1 MVMKISN
8 QTVKILKNFS
18 KINPTILV
26 RSGKNLVT
34 IDHNKRI
41 IADANV
47 DETMPVDFAIH
58 DLNQFLT
65 VVSLFE
71 SPDFEFKSDRVVVKN
86 NHKKINYIFADQS
99 CVTDAKVVR
108 DKIPMMFKTEDIV
121 QSFVLSESDLKSITE
136 TATILKYP
144 HITFVGDTDGVRVV
158 ARDTNN
164 DSLGDFVI
172 NLNIKSNSPFEHTM
186 LLDNLRVLSGDYDV
200 SISPNI
206 AHFVN
211 KSFPIRYWIVMEAV

>member
-1 MVMKISN
+1 MKISN
-8 QTVKILKNFS
+8 QTIRILKNFS

-34 IDHNKRI
+34 LDHNKRI

-47 DETMPVDFAIH
+47 DEIMPIDFAIH

-71 SPDFEFKSDRVVVKN
+71 SPDFEFKNDRVVVKN
-86 NHKKINYIFADQS
+86 NHKQVNYIFADQG

-108 DKIPMMFKTEDIV
+108 DKIPMMFKEEDIV
-121 QSFVLSESDLKSITE
+121 QSFSLNEADLKSITE

-144 HITFVGDTDGVRVV
+144 HITFVGDDSGVRIV
-158 ARDTNN
+158 ARDTTNN
-164 DSLGDFVI
+164 SLGDFVI
-172 NLNIKSNSPFEHTM
+172 NLNIKASSSFEHTM

-200 SISPNI
+200 AISPNI

-211 KSFPIRYWIVMEAV
+211 KSFPIKYWIVMEAV

>member
-1 MVMKISN
+1 
-8 QTVKILKNFS
+8 
-18 KINPTILV
+18 
-26 RSGKNLVT
+26 
-34 IDHNKRI
+34 
-41 IADANV
+41 
-47 DETMPVDFAIH
+47 
-58 DLNQFLT
+58 
-65 VVSLFE
+65 
-71 SPDFEFKSDRVVVKN
+71 
-86 NHKKINYIFADQS
+86 
-99 CVTDAKVVR
+99 
-108 DKIPMMFKTEDIV
+108 MMFKTEDIV